1 MSIDSR
7 AKSYGKI
14 WGGWTMGK
22 LLGTGSGGKTA
33 VFQLTRDNLTF
44 TEHCAM
50 KVVNIIDEQ
59 VSYDEISDE
68 YKEYYLKRREE
79 MRRAAEAEVNLMHQ
93 LKDYYNI
100 VQYYDFEFNDWQEDG
115 SFGTDLLIRMDLLGN
130 LSARMKKEGV
140 TQPEIVKIGID
151 ICTAL
156 EACAEHNII
165 HRDIK
170 PDNIFSNGRQYLLG
184 DFGISKI
191 IENGMGT
198 QTNKGTAHYAAPE
211 QFANATNVDFYDHR
225 VDIYSL
231 ALTLYVLA
239 NKGKLPFTD
248 QVMNNQLANQMRL
261 TGRPFTRIDGINPE
275 LMDVILVGCSYKPE
289 DRFKTATAFKNALL
303 YVQDIMKKDE
313 KAVNLGGS
321 AAPSGSAE
329 SYETEEALAS
339 QDETEPALGVSL
351 VQNDVEARA
360 GYETE
365 PALGMTAVHISEEA
379 AAGYETE
386 PALGMTAVR
395 ISEEAAAG
403 YETEP
408 ALGMT
413 AVRISEEAATGYET
427 EPALGMT
434 AVHIS
439 EEAAAGYETEPALGM
454 TAVHTSEEA
463 AADYETEPALEMTS
477 MPKLSGQAYA
487 QTNVDKTQQSIQNNL
502 SQSQPVKP
510 QAAMQQSV
518 QPVPV
523 KPQAAMQ
530 QSAQPVPVQPQAAMQ
545 QSAQPVP
552 VQPQAAMQQS
562 AQPVPVKPQVQSA
575 YTQQQQTQQMNN
587 ATQQNS
593 YVHPVQMSYVDM
605 ENLKGMAKTK
615 IMADDRDGACAI
627 FMQLSAAGDC
637 NAMYTEI
644 SKIYNSNKEV
654 KKNPETA
661 IFWYQKCI
669 DTIKDSWTVS
679 LAENRLGEI
688 YSNGLGVKK
697 DHELAEKYYRSSAS
711 KGNPYAKKKFV
722 AGKYVK

>member
-321 AAPSGSAE
+321 AVPSGSAE

-379 AAGYETE
+379 A
-386 PALGMTAVR
+386 
-395 ISEEAAAG
+395 
-403 YETEP
+403 
-408 ALGMT
+408 
-413 AVRISEEAATGYET
+413 TGYET

-439 EEAAAGYETEPALGM
+439 EEAAAG
-454 TAVHTSEEA
+454 
-463 AADYETEPALEMTS
+463 YETEPALEMTS

-510 QAAMQQSV
+510 QAAMQQSS
-518 QPVPV
+518 
-523 KPQAAMQ
+523 QA
-530 QSAQPVPVQPQAAMQ
+530 VPVQPQAAMQ
-545 QSAQPVP
+545 QSV
-552 VQPQAAMQQS
+552 
-562 AQPVPVKPQVQSA
+562 QPVPVKPQVQSA

>member
-303 YVQDIMKKDE
+303 YVQDTMKKDE

-321 AAPSGSAE
+321 AVPSGSAE

-351 VQNDVEARA
+351 VQNDVEARE

-379 AAGYETE
+379 A
-386 PALGMTAVR
+386 
-395 ISEEAAAG
+395 S
-403 YETEP
+403 
-408 ALGMT
+408 
-413 AVRISEEAATGYET
+413 GYET

-439 EEAAAGYETEPALGM
+439 EEAAVGYETEPALGMTAVHISEEAASGYETEPALGM
-454 TAVHTSEEA
+454 TAVHTSEDA
-463 AADYETEPALEMTS
+463 ASGYETEPALEMAS
-477 MPKLSGQAYA
+477 
-487 QTNVDKTQQSIQNNL
+487 
-502 SQSQPVKP
+502 
-510 QAAMQQSV
+510 
-518 QPVPV
+518 
-523 KPQAAMQ
+523 MQ
-530 QSAQPVPVQPQAAMQ
+530 QSAQPVQPQAAMQ

-552 VQPQAAMQQS
+552 VQQQAAMQQS
-562 AQPVPVKPQVQSA
+562 VQAVPVQPQAQSA
-575 YTQQQQTQQMNN
+575 YTEQQQAQQINN

-654 KKNPETA
+654 KKNPEAA

-669 DTIKDSWTVS
+669 ETIKDSWTVS

>member
-303 YVQDIMKKDE
+303 YVQDTMKKDE

-321 AAPSGSAE
+321 AVPSGSAE

-339 QDETEPALGVSL
+339 QDETEPALGMTAVHISE
-351 VQNDVEARA
+351 EAA
-360 GYETE
+360 VGYETE

-379 AAGYETE
+379 A
-386 PALGMTAVR
+386 
-395 ISEEAAAG
+395 S
-403 YETEP
+403 
-408 ALGMT
+408 
-413 AVRISEEAATGYET
+413 GYET

-439 EEAAAGYETEPALGM
+439 EEAALGYETEPALGM
-454 TAVHTSEEA
+454 TAVHTSEETA
-463 AADYETEPALEMTS
+463 SGYETEPALGMTVVHISEETAPGYETEPALEMTS
-477 MPKLSGQAYA
+477 
-487 QTNVDKTQQSIQNNL
+487 
-502 SQSQPVKP
+502 
-510 QAAMQQSV
+510 
-518 QPVPV
+518 
-523 KPQAAMQ
+523 MQ
-530 QSAQPVPVQPQAAMQ
+530 QSAQPVPVQPQASMQ

-552 VQPQAAMQQS
+552 VQPQASMQQS
-562 AQPVPVKPQVQSA
+562 VQAVPVQPQAQSA
-575 YTQQQQTQQMNN
+575 YTEQQQAQQINN

-654 KKNPETA
+654 KKNPEAA

-669 DTIKDSWTVS
+669 ETIKDSWTVS

>member
-303 YVQDIMKKDE
+303 YVQDTMKKDE

-321 AAPSGSAE
+321 AVPSGSAE

-339 QDETEPALGVSL
+339 QDETEPALG
-351 VQNDVEARA
+351 
-360 GYETE
+360 
-365 PALGMTAVHISEEA
+365 MTAVHISEEA
-379 AAGYETE
+379 A
-386 PALGMTAVR
+386 
-395 ISEEAAAG
+395 S
-403 YETEP
+403 
-408 ALGMT
+408 
-413 AVRISEEAATGYET
+413 
-427 EPALGMT
+427 
-434 AVHIS
+434 
-439 EEAAAGYETEPALGM
+439 GYETEPALGM

-463 AADYETEPALEMTS
+463 AVGYETEPALGMTAVHISEETASGYETEPALGMTAVHTSEEAAPGYETEPALEMTS
-477 MPKLSGQAYA
+477 M
-487 QTNVDKTQQSIQNNL
+487 QQS
-502 SQSQPVKP
+502 
-510 QAAMQQSV
+510 A

-523 KPQAAMQ
+523 QQQASMQ
-530 QSAQPVPVQPQAAMQ
+530 QSAQPVPVQPQAAIQQPAQAAPVQSQAAIQ
-545 QSAQPVP
+545 QSVQPVP
-552 VQPQAAMQQS
+552 VQPQA
-562 AQPVPVKPQVQSA
+562 QSA
-575 YTQQQQTQQMNN
+575 YTQQQSNN

-654 KKNPETA
+654 KKNPEAA

-669 DTIKDSWTVS
+669 ETIKDSWTVS

>member
-7 AKSYGKI
+7 AISYGKI

-321 AAPSGSAE
+321 AVPSGSAE

-365 PALGMTAVHISEEA
+365 PALGMTAV
-379 AAGYETE
+379 
-386 PALGMTAVR
+386 R
-395 ISEEAAAG
+395 ISEEAAA
-403 YETEP
+403 
-408 ALGMT
+408 
-413 AVRISEEAATGYET
+413 GYET

-530 QSAQPVPVQPQAAMQ
+530 QSAQPVPVQ
-545 QSAQPVP
+545 
-552 VQPQAAMQQS
+552 
-562 AQPVPVKPQVQSA
+562 PQVQSA

>member
-303 YVQDIMKKDE
+303 YVQDTMKKDE

-321 AAPSGSAE
+321 AVPSGSAE

-351 VQNDVEARA
+351 VQNDVEARE

-379 AAGYETE
+379 A
-386 PALGMTAVR
+386 
-395 ISEEAAAG
+395 S
-403 YETEP
+403 
-408 ALGMT
+408 
-413 AVRISEEAATGYET
+413 
-427 EPALGMT
+427 
-434 AVHIS
+434 
-439 EEAAAGYETEPALGM
+439 GYETEPALGM

-463 AADYETEPALEMTS
+463 ASGYETEPALGMTAVHISEETASGYETEPALGMTAVHTSEEAASGYETEPALEVTS
-477 MPKLSGQAYA
+477 
-487 QTNVDKTQQSIQNNL
+487 
-502 SQSQPVKP
+502 
-510 QAAMQQSV
+510 
-518 QPVPV
+518 
-523 KPQAAMQ
+523 MQ
-530 QSAQPVPVQPQAAMQ
+530 QSAQPVPVQQQASMQ
-545 QSAQPVP
+545 QSAQPVQQQASMQQSVQAVP
-552 VQPQAAMQQS
+552 VQPQA
-562 AQPVPVKPQVQSA
+562 QSA
-575 YTQQQQTQQMNN
+575 YTEQQQAQQINN

-654 KKNPETA
+654 KKNPEAA

-669 DTIKDSWTVS
+669 ETIKDSWTVS

>member
-413 AVRISEEAATGYET
+413 AV
-427 EPALGMT
+427 
-434 AVHIS
+434 HIS

>member
-303 YVQDIMKKDE
+303 YVQDTMKKDE

-321 AAPSGSAE
+321 AVPSGSAE

-351 VQNDVEARA
+351 VQNDVEARE

-379 AAGYETE
+379 ASG
-386 PALGMTAVR
+386 
-395 ISEEAAAG
+395 
-403 YETEP
+403 
-408 ALGMT
+408 
-413 AVRISEEAATGYET
+413 
-427 EPALGMT
+427 
-434 AVHIS
+434 
-439 EEAAAGYETEPALGM
+439 
-454 TAVHTSEEA
+454 
-463 AADYETEPALEMTS
+463 YETEPALEMAS
-477 MPKLSGQAYA
+477 
-487 QTNVDKTQQSIQNNL
+487 
-502 SQSQPVKP
+502 
-510 QAAMQQSV
+510 
-518 QPVPV
+518 
-523 KPQAAMQ
+523 MQ
-530 QSAQPVPVQPQAAMQ
+530 QSAQPVQPQAAMQ

-552 VQPQAAMQQS
+552 VQQQAAMQQS
-562 AQPVPVKPQVQSA
+562 VQAVPVQPQAQSA
-575 YTQQQQTQQMNN
+575 YTEQQQAQQINN

-654 KKNPETA
+654 KKNPEAA

-669 DTIKDSWTVS
+669 ETIKDSWTVS

>member
-321 AAPSGSAE
+321 AVPSGSAE

-379 AAGYETE
+379 ATGYETE

-413 AVRISEEAATGYET
+413 AVHISEEAATGYET
-427 EPALGMT
+427 ESALGMT
-434 AVHIS
+434 AVHTS

-523 KPQAAMQ
+523 Q
-530 QSAQPVPVQPQAAMQ
+530 
-545 QSAQPVP
+545 
-552 VQPQAAMQQS
+552 
-562 AQPVPVKPQVQSA
+562 PQVQSA

>member
-303 YVQDIMKKDE
+303 YVQDTMKKDE

-321 AAPSGSAE
+321 AVPSGSAE

-351 VQNDVEARA
+351 VQNDVEAGEGYETEPA
-360 GYETE
+360 LGMTAVHISEETASGYETE

-379 AAGYETE
+379 APGYETE
-386 PALGMTAVR
+386 PALGMTAVN
-395 ISEEAAAG
+395 
-403 YETEP
+403 
-408 ALGMT
+408 
-413 AVRISEEAATGYET
+413 
-427 EPALGMT
+427 
-434 AVHIS
+434 
-439 EEAAAGYETEPALGM
+439 
-454 TAVHTSEEA
+454 TSEEA
-463 AADYETEPALEMTS
+463 ASGYETEPALEMTS
-477 MPKLSGQAYA
+477 M
-487 QTNVDKTQQSIQNNL
+487 
-502 SQSQPVKP
+502 
-510 QAAMQQSV
+510 
-518 QPVPV
+518 
-523 KPQAAMQ
+523 Q
-530 QSAQPVPVQPQAAMQ
+530 QSAQPVQPQAAMQ
-545 QSAQPVP
+545 QSVQSVPVQSQAAMQQSVQAVP
-552 VQPQAAMQQS
+552 VQPQA
-562 AQPVPVKPQVQSA
+562 QSA
-575 YTQQQQTQQMNN
+575 YTEQQQAQQINN

-627 FMQLSAAGDC
+627 FMQLSAAGEC

-654 KKNPETA
+654 KKNPEAA

-669 DTIKDSWTVS
+669 ETIKDSWTVS

>member
-303 YVQDIMKKDE
+303 YVQDTMKKDE

-321 AAPSGSAE
+321 AVPSGSAE

-351 VQNDVEARA
+351 VQNDVEAREGYETEPA
-360 GYETE
+360 LGMTAVHTSEEAASGYETE

-379 AAGYETE
+379 A
-386 PALGMTAVR
+386 
-395 ISEEAAAG
+395 S
-403 YETEP
+403 
-408 ALGMT
+408 
-413 AVRISEEAATGYET
+413 
-427 EPALGMT
+427 
-434 AVHIS
+434 
-439 EEAAAGYETEPALGM
+439 GYETEPALGM

-463 AADYETEPALEMTS
+463 ASGYETEPALGMTAVHTSEEAASGYETEPALEMTS
-477 MPKLSGQAYA
+477 M
-487 QTNVDKTQQSIQNNL
+487 
-502 SQSQPVKP
+502 
-510 QAAMQQSV
+510 
-518 QPVPV
+518 
-523 KPQAAMQ
+523 Q
-530 QSAQPVPVQPQAAMQ
+530 QSAQPVQPQAAMQ
-545 QSAQPVP
+545 QSAQPV
-552 VQPQAAMQQS
+552 QQQAAMQQS
-562 AQPVPVKPQVQSA
+562 AQPVQSQAAMQQSVQAVPVQPQAQSA
-575 YTQQQQTQQMNN
+575 YTEQQQVQQINN

-654 KKNPETA
+654 KKNPEAA

-669 DTIKDSWTVS
+669 ETIKDSWTVS

>member
-303 YVQDIMKKDE
+303 YVQDTMKKDE

-321 AAPSGSAE
+321 AVPSGSAE

-351 VQNDVEARA
+351 VQNDVEAGE

-379 AAGYETE
+379 A
-386 PALGMTAVR
+386 
-395 ISEEAAAG
+395 S
-403 YETEP
+403 
-408 ALGMT
+408 
-413 AVRISEEAATGYET
+413 
-427 EPALGMT
+427 
-434 AVHIS
+434 
-439 EEAAAGYETEPALGM
+439 GYETEPALGM

-463 AADYETEPALEMTS
+463 ASGYETEPALGMTAVHTSEETASGYETEPALGMTAVHTSEETASGYETEPALGMTAVYTSEETASGYETEPALEMTS
-477 MPKLSGQAYA
+477 MQQSA
-487 QTNVDKTQQSIQNNL
+487 QTVQQ
-502 SQSQPVKP
+502 
-510 QAAMQQSV
+510 
-518 QPVPV
+518 
-523 KPQAAMQ
+523 QAAMQ
-530 QSAQPVPVQPQAAMQ
+530 QSAQPVPVQSQAAMQ
-545 QSAQPVP
+545 QSVQAVP
-552 VQPQAAMQQS
+552 VQPQA
-562 AQPVPVKPQVQSA
+562 QSA
-575 YTQQQQTQQMNN
+575 YTEQQQAQQINN

-627 FMQLSAAGDC
+627 FMQLSAAGEC

-654 KKNPETA
+654 KKNPEAA

-669 DTIKDSWTVS
+669 ETIKDSWTVS

>member
-100 VQYYDFEFNDWQEDG
+100 VQYYDFEFNDCQEDG

-303 YVQDIMKKDE
+303 YVQDTMKKDE

-321 AAPSGSAE
+321 AVPSGSAE

-339 QDETEPALGVSL
+339 QDETEPALGMTAVHIS
-351 VQNDVEARA
+351 EETAS

-379 AAGYETE
+379 A
-386 PALGMTAVR
+386 
-395 ISEEAAAG
+395 S
-403 YETEP
+403 
-408 ALGMT
+408 
-413 AVRISEEAATGYET
+413 
-427 EPALGMT
+427 
-434 AVHIS
+434 
-439 EEAAAGYETEPALGM
+439 GYETEPALGM

-463 AADYETEPALEMTS
+463 APGYETEPALGMTAVHTSEEASAGYETEPALEMTS
-477 MPKLSGQAYA
+477 TPKLSGQAYA
-487 QTNVDKTQQSIQNNL
+487 QTSVDKTQQSIQNNV
-502 SQSQPVKP
+502 SQS
-510 QAAMQQSV
+510 
-518 QPVPV
+518 
-523 KPQAAMQ
+523 
-530 QSAQPVPVQPQAAMQ
+530 QPVPVQPQAAMQ
-545 QSAQPVP
+545 QPAQAAP
-552 VQPQAAMQQS
+552 VQPKA
-562 AQPVPVKPQVQSA
+562 QSA
-575 YTQQQQTQQMNN
+575 YTQQQSNN

-654 KKNPETA
+654 KKNPEAA

-669 DTIKDSWTVS
+669 ETIKDSWTVS

>member
-303 YVQDIMKKDE
+303 YVQDTMKKDE

-321 AAPSGSAE
+321 AVPSGSAE

-351 VQNDVEARA
+351 VQNDVEAREGYETEPALGMTAVHISEEATA

-379 AAGYETE
+379 A
-386 PALGMTAVR
+386 
-395 ISEEAAAG
+395 S
-403 YETEP
+403 
-408 ALGMT
+408 
-413 AVRISEEAATGYET
+413 
-427 EPALGMT
+427 
-434 AVHIS
+434 
-439 EEAAAGYETEPALGM
+439 GYETEPALGM
-454 TAVHTSEEA
+454 TAVHTSEETA
-463 AADYETEPALEMTS
+463 SGYETEPALEMTS
-477 MPKLSGQAYA
+477 
-487 QTNVDKTQQSIQNNL
+487 
-502 SQSQPVKP
+502 
-510 QAAMQQSV
+510 
-518 QPVPV
+518 
-523 KPQAAMQ
+523 MQ

-545 QSAQPVP
+545 QSAQAVP

-562 AQPVPVKPQVQSA
+562 AQAAPVQPQAAIQQPAQAAPVQSQAAIQQSVQPVPVQPQQS
-575 YTQQQQTQQMNN
+575 NN

-644 SKIYNSNKEV
+644 SKVYNSNKEV
-654 KKNPETA
+654 KKNPEAA

-669 DTIKDSWTVS
+669 ETIKDSWTVS

>member
-303 YVQDIMKKDE
+303 YVQDTMKKDE

-321 AAPSGSAE
+321 AVPSGSAE

-351 VQNDVEARA
+351 VQNDVEAR
-360 GYETE
+360 E
-365 PALGMTAVHISEEA
+365 
-379 AAGYETE
+379 
-386 PALGMTAVR
+386 
-395 ISEEAAAG
+395 
-403 YETEP
+403 
-408 ALGMT
+408 
-413 AVRISEEAATGYET
+413 GYET

-454 TAVHTSEEA
+454 TAVHIGEEAAPGYETEPALGMTAVHTSEEA
-463 AADYETEPALEMTS
+463 APGYETEPALGMTAVHTSEETASGYETEPALGMTAVHTSEEAAPGYETEPALEMTS
-477 MPKLSGQAYA
+477 M
-487 QTNVDKTQQSIQNNL
+487 QQSA
-502 SQSQPVKP
+502 QPVSVQP

-523 KPQAAMQ
+523 Q
-530 QSAQPVPVQPQAAMQ
+530 
-545 QSAQPVP
+545 
-552 VQPQAAMQQS
+552 
-562 AQPVPVKPQVQSA
+562 PQVQSA

-615 IMADDRDGACAI
+615 IMADDREGACAI

-637 NAMYTEI
+637 NAMYIEI

-654 KKNPETA
+654 KKNPEAA

-669 DTIKDSWTVS
+669 ETIKDSWTVS

>member
-303 YVQDIMKKDE
+303 YVQDTMKKDE

-321 AAPSGSAE
+321 AVPSGSAE

-351 VQNDVEARA
+351 VQNDVEARE

-379 AAGYETE
+379 A
-386 PALGMTAVR
+386 
-395 ISEEAAAG
+395 S
-403 YETEP
+403 
-408 ALGMT
+408 
-413 AVRISEEAATGYET
+413 GYET

-439 EEAAAGYETEPALGM
+439 EEAAVGYETEPALGMTAVHISEEAASGYETEPALGM

-463 AADYETEPALEMTS
+463 ASGYETEPALEMAS
-477 MPKLSGQAYA
+477 
-487 QTNVDKTQQSIQNNL
+487 
-502 SQSQPVKP
+502 
-510 QAAMQQSV
+510 
-518 QPVPV
+518 
-523 KPQAAMQ
+523 MQ
-530 QSAQPVPVQPQAAMQ
+530 QSAQPVQPQAAMQ

-552 VQPQAAMQQS
+552 VQQQAAMQQS
-562 AQPVPVKPQVQSA
+562 VQAVPVQPQAQSA
-575 YTQQQQTQQMNN
+575 YTEQQQAQQINN

-654 KKNPETA
+654 KKNPEAA

-669 DTIKDSWTVS
+669 ETIKDSWTVS

>member
-303 YVQDIMKKDE
+303 YVQDTMKKDE

-321 AAPSGSAE
+321 AVPSGSAE

-351 VQNDVEARA
+351 VQNDVEAREGYETEPA
-360 GYETE
+360 LGMTAVHTSEEAASGYETE

-379 AAGYETE
+379 A
-386 PALGMTAVR
+386 
-395 ISEEAAAG
+395 S
-403 YETEP
+403 
-408 ALGMT
+408 
-413 AVRISEEAATGYET
+413 
-427 EPALGMT
+427 
-434 AVHIS
+434 
-439 EEAAAGYETEPALGM
+439 GYETEPALGM

-463 AADYETEPALEMTS
+463 ASGYETEPALEMTS
-477 MPKLSGQAYA
+477 M
-487 QTNVDKTQQSIQNNL
+487 
-502 SQSQPVKP
+502 
-510 QAAMQQSV
+510 
-518 QPVPV
+518 
-523 KPQAAMQ
+523 Q
-530 QSAQPVPVQPQAAMQ
+530 QSAQPVQPQAAMQ
-545 QSAQPVP
+545 QSAQPV
-552 VQPQAAMQQS
+552 QQQAAMQQS
-562 AQPVPVKPQVQSA
+562 AQPVQSQAAMQQSVQAVPVQPQAQSA
-575 YTQQQQTQQMNN
+575 YTEQQQVQQINN

-654 KKNPETA
+654 KKNPEAA

-669 DTIKDSWTVS
+669 ETIKDSWTVS

>member
-379 AAGYETE
+379 ATGYETE

-413 AVRISEEAATGYET
+413 AVRISEEAAAGYET
-427 EPALGMT
+427 EPAWGMT

-510 QAAMQQSV
+510 QAAMQQSS
-518 QPVPV
+518 
-523 KPQAAMQ
+523 QA
-530 QSAQPVPVQPQAAMQ
+530 VPVQPQAAMQ
-545 QSAQPVP
+545 QSV
-552 VQPQAAMQQS
+552 
-562 AQPVPVKPQVQSA
+562 QPVPVKPQVQSA

>member
-303 YVQDIMKKDE
+303 YVQDTMKKDE

-321 AAPSGSAE
+321 AVPSGSAE

-339 QDETEPALGVSL
+339 QDETEPALGMTAVHIS
-351 VQNDVEARA
+351 EETAS

-379 AAGYETE
+379 ASGYETE
-386 PALGMTAVR
+386 PALGMTAVHT
-395 ISEEAAAG
+395 SEEAA
-403 YETEP
+403 
-408 ALGMT
+408 
-413 AVRISEEAATGYET
+413 VGYET

-439 EEAAAGYETEPALGM
+439 EEAASGYETEPALGM

-463 AADYETEPALEMTS
+463 SAGYETEPALEMTS
-477 MPKLSGQAYA
+477 TPKLSGQAYA
-487 QTNVDKTQQSIQNNL
+487 QTSVDKTQQSIQNNV
-502 SQSQPVKP
+502 SQS
-510 QAAMQQSV
+510 
-518 QPVPV
+518 
-523 KPQAAMQ
+523 
-530 QSAQPVPVQPQAAMQ
+530 QPVPVQPQAAMQ
-545 QSAQPVP
+545 QPAQAAP
-552 VQPQAAMQQS
+552 VQPQA
-562 AQPVPVKPQVQSA
+562 QSA
-575 YTQQQQTQQMNN
+575 YTQQQSNN

-654 KKNPETA
+654 KKNPEAA

-669 DTIKDSWTVS
+669 ETIKDSWTVS

>member
-321 AAPSGSAE
+321 AVPSGSAE

-379 AAGYETE
+379 AT
-386 PALGMTAVR
+386 
-395 ISEEAAAG
+395 
-403 YETEP
+403 
-408 ALGMT
+408 
-413 AVRISEEAATGYET
+413 
-427 EPALGMT
+427 
-434 AVHIS
+434 
-439 EEAAAGYETEPALGM
+439 GYETEPALGM

-510 QAAMQQSV
+510 QAAMQQSS
-518 QPVPV
+518 
-523 KPQAAMQ
+523 QA
-530 QSAQPVPVQPQAAMQ
+530 VPVQPQAAMQ

-562 AQPVPVKPQVQSA
+562 VQPVPVKPQVQSA

>member
-303 YVQDIMKKDE
+303 YVQDTMKKDE

-321 AAPSGSAE
+321 AVPSGSAE

-351 VQNDVEARA
+351 VQNDVEARE

-379 AAGYETE
+379 A
-386 PALGMTAVR
+386 
-395 ISEEAAAG
+395 S
-403 YETEP
+403 
-408 ALGMT
+408 
-413 AVRISEEAATGYET
+413 
-427 EPALGMT
+427 
-434 AVHIS
+434 
-439 EEAAAGYETEPALGM
+439 GYETEPALGM

-463 AADYETEPALEMTS
+463 ASGYETEPALGMTAVHISEETASGYETEPALGMTAVHTSEEAASGYETEPALGMTAVHTSEEAASGYETEPALEVTS
-477 MPKLSGQAYA
+477 
-487 QTNVDKTQQSIQNNL
+487 
-502 SQSQPVKP
+502 
-510 QAAMQQSV
+510 
-518 QPVPV
+518 
-523 KPQAAMQ
+523 MQ
-530 QSAQPVPVQPQAAMQ
+530 QSAQPVPVQQQASMQ
-545 QSAQPVP
+545 QSAQPVQQQASMQQSVQAVP
-552 VQPQAAMQQS
+552 VQPQA
-562 AQPVPVKPQVQSA
+562 QSA
-575 YTQQQQTQQMNN
+575 YTEQQQAQQINN

-654 KKNPETA
+654 KKNPEAA

-669 DTIKDSWTVS
+669 ETIKDSWTVS

>member
-303 YVQDIMKKDE
+303 YVQDTMKKDE

-321 AAPSGSAE
+321 AVPSGSAE

-351 VQNDVEARA
+351 VQNDVEAR
-360 GYETE
+360 E
-365 PALGMTAVHISEEA
+365 
-379 AAGYETE
+379 GYETE

-395 ISEEAAAG
+395 ISEEAA
-403 YETEP
+403 P
-408 ALGMT
+408 
-413 AVRISEEAATGYET
+413 
-427 EPALGMT
+427 
-434 AVHIS
+434 
-439 EEAAAGYETEPALGM
+439 GYETEPALGM

-463 AADYETEPALEMTS
+463 AVGYETEPALGMTAVHISEETASGYETEPALGMTAVHTSEETASGYETEPALEMTS
-477 MPKLSGQAYA
+477 M
-487 QTNVDKTQQSIQNNL
+487 QQS
-502 SQSQPVKP
+502 
-510 QAAMQQSV
+510 A

-523 KPQAAMQ
+523 QQQASMQ
-530 QSAQPVPVQPQAAMQ
+530 QSAQPVPVQQQASMQ
-545 QSAQPVP
+545 RSAQPVP
-552 VQPQAAMQQS
+552 VQSQAAMQQS
-562 AQPVPVKPQVQSA
+562 VQAVPVQPQAQSA
-575 YTQQQQTQQMNN
+575 YTEQQQAQQINN

-654 KKNPETA
+654 KKNPEAA

-669 DTIKDSWTVS
+669 ETIKDSWTVS